1 MIVLSHLTALEAYR
15 RERPLRT
22 ALTHIQAGDL
32 APGMESPE
40 APSASRA
47 EVIAQEIGL
56 SLPLHVLV
64 PDDSSRKHT
73 KKVHCHA
80 WSGNI
85 PEGALVYLD
94 DGLYLSAPEFLFQ
107 QLCSRSDFENRF
119 MLGSELVG
127 GYAISPDGR
136 GGLLQRPPL
145 CTRNSILDFLNS
157 SPGLQGYDRAMRVA
171 RYLLEG
177 ARSPKEAEIAALYS
191 LPRSLGGR
199 GIRQIDMN
207 VRFELSDGARRIARR
222 AYLLFDHFLRIEG
235 RDHEYDSDDFHL
247 TRERHESDARR
258 ENALKLM
265 GIKLTVMTNGQLHD
279 WDAFDAIASSLA
291 IGNDAAFRSTSAAIE
306 ERQKN
311 LWERLLFGRRVAGK
325 TLLDGKRPER
335 SFDSLAW

>member
-1 MIVLSHLTALEAYR
+1 MIVLSHITALEAYR
-15 RERPLRT
+15 RERPLRA
-22 ALTHIQAGDL
+22 ALAHIKAGDIV
-32 APGMESPE
+32 PGSGSPE

-47 EVIAQEIGL
+47 EVVAQEIGL
-56 SLPLHVLV
+56 SLPLHALV

-73 KKVHCHA
+73 KNVHCHA
-80 WSGNI
+80 WSGKI

-94 DGLYLSAPEFLFQ
+94 DDLYLSTPEFLFQ
-107 QLCSRSDFENRF
+107 QLCPRSDFENRF

-136 GGLLQRPPL
+136 GGLIQRPPL
-145 CTRNSILDFLNS
+145 CTRSSIFDFLDS
-157 SPGLQGYDRAMRVA
+157 SPGSQGCDRAARVA

-199 GIRQIDMN
+199 GIKQIKMN
-207 VRFELSDGARRIARR
+207 ARFELSDEARRIARR
-222 AYLLFDHFLRIEG
+222 AYLLFDHFMQIEG
-235 RDHEYDSDDFHL
+235 RDHEYDSNDFHL
-247 TRERHESDARR
+247 TRERHESDSRR

-265 GIKLTVMTNGQLHD
+265 GVKLTIMTNGQLHD
-279 WDAFDAIASSLA
+279 WDAFDTIANNLAAGNGAI
-291 IGNDAAFRSTSAAIE
+291 FRSTSIAIE

-311 LWERLLFGRRVAGK
+311 LWERLLFGRRVGGK

-335 SFDSLAW
+335 SLDSLAW